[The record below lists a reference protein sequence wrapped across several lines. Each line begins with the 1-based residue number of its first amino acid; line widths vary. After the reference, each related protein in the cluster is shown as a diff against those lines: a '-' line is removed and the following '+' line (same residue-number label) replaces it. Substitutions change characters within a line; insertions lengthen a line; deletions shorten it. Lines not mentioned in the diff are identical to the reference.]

1 MYFYL
6 LTLLFSNIH
15 KGILVSNI
23 SLKNLM
29 EDLKNVYGL
38 QYVLTRKLNQDILEN
53 LFSLL
58 KGMAGSA
65 SNNITVLDFK
75 YW

>member
-1 MYFYL
+1 L
-6 LTLLFSNIH
+6 LTLLLSIILE
-15 KGILVSNI
+15 GILVSNI

-29 EDLKNVYGL
+29 KDLKKLYGV

-53 LFSLL
+53 LFSFL

>member
-1 MYFYL
+1 M
-6 LTLLFSNIH
+6 
-15 KGILVSNI
+15 K
-23 SLKNLM
+23 
-29 EDLKNVYGL
+29 DLKNVYGI

-53 LFSLL
+53 LFSFL